1 MKTISILLLCSL
13 LTNYSFSQVDK
24 GNWLIGG
31 NGFAKFYKQ
40 ENINPGGQIVISR
53 QTDVNANILIGR
65 FVADRFVIGAMP
77 YFASYRSKV
86 LPDGNI
92 HSRIDQYG
100 LGVFTRYYMQP
111 SDKAINFLFE
121 TSYQAG
127 VYSFVPTK
135 GRSSMF
141 SASAGSVFFFNSS
154 VGLEVLAGYQQR
166 RVKIGTSPNFTDRGL
181 DINIGFQFYLEKD

>member
-31 NGFAKFYKQ
+31 NGLAKFNKRK
-40 ENINPGGQIVISR
+40 NINQGGQIVLER
-53 QTDVNANILIGR
+53 QTDINANILIGR

-77 YFASYRSKV
+77 YFAFYRTKV

-92 HSRIDQYG
+92 NSKVDQYG
-100 LGVFTRYYMQP
+100 LGLFTRYYLLP

-127 VYSFVPTK
+127 VYSFVPIK
-135 GRSSMF
+135 GKSSIL
-141 SASAGSVFFFNSS
+141 SASIGSVFFFNSS